1 MGSMAIKLPLI
12 ILALVLLIFVNLG
25 IQWGRNL
32 KAPTG
37 ETWTVTRVLSGQA
50 IAAKSSTG
58 VTKRIRLL
66 GISAPWKEQEPWGN
80 LARQRLEELVKG
92 QPITLEFDRQ
102 TYQAPRERD
111 DTQIG
116 ENRIQAYL
124 WQGNTLVNAQL
135 IKEGYVL
142 AAADTTNR
150 KYQPQLELLQ
160 SEARLL
166 ELGIWDTLNPM
177 RIHPQDF
184 RRQLLR

>member
-12 ILALVLLIFVNLG
+12 ILALVLLIGANLG
-25 IQWGRNL
+25 FQWGRNL

-37 ETWTVTRVLSGQA
+37 ETWTATRVLSGQA
-50 IAAKSSTG
+50 VAAKSNTG

-80 LARQRLEELVKG
+80 LARQRLEELVKDRT
-92 QPITLEFDRQ
+92 ITLEFDRQ
-102 TYQAPRERD
+102 SDRD
-111 DTQIG
+111 SKVQ
-116 ENRIQAYL
+116 ENRLQAYL

-135 IKEGYVL
+135 VKEGYAL
-142 AAADTTNR
+142 AATDSSNR
-150 KYQPQLELLQ
+150 KYQSQLELLQ

>member
-12 ILALVLLIFVNLG
+12 ILALILLIGANLG
-25 IQWGRNL
+25 FQWGRNL
-32 KAPTG
+32 KAPAG

-50 IAAKSSTG
+50 VAAKSNTG
-58 VTKRIRLL
+58 ATKRIRLL
-66 GISAPWKEQEPWGN
+66 GISAPWKEQQPWDN
-80 LARQRLEELVKG
+80 LARQRLEDLVKG

-102 TYQAPRERD
+102 SDFDPKEQ
-111 DTQIG
+111 
-116 ENRIQAYL
+116 ENRWQAYL

-135 IKEGYVL
+135 VKEGYVL
-142 AAADTTNR
+142 AAADATNR
-150 KYQPQLELLQ
+150 KYQSQLELWQ

-177 RIHPQDF
+177 RLDPQDF